1 MALQQMN
8 ELRFGGCELE
18 RYLLSFHKSQ
28 EVKVPIMDDGELQHH
43 FTYLWLAMKE
53 CTRRKE
59 AL

>member
-1 MALQQMN
+1 MN